1 MSNLEI
7 QKQSRGSHRSV
18 ATRFNNE
25 AENIMSKDLDTISEA
40 DINRLNQVAT
50 LLTRKQNFLVTL
62 NQELQQNLTEA
73 EALDND
79 ILESEEVDD
88 KLTQN
93 IDAIKRFTKRFEGPS
108 TAADTSTPSTS
119 TLSDAMRNSA
129 NIKLPKLNLPVFS
142 GNYMEWTLFFDL
154 FKGAVIDNS
163 SLQGSQKLQYLKASV
178 KGDAAKLLAS
188 IPVTDHNFD
197 IAMNTLINRY
207 ENKRIIIRT
216 HLHSIVSYRSL
227 TTDNARDLRNL
238 IEAMDEHRLALQNL
252 GEPSIV
258 KTSFLFT

>member
-1 MSNLEI
+1 M
-7 QKQSRGSHRSV
+7 G
-18 ATRFNNE
+18 
-25 AENIMSKDLDTISEA
+25 
-40 DINRLNQVAT
+40 
-50 LLTRKQNFLVTL
+50 
-62 NQELQQNLTEA
+62 QELQQNLTEA
-73 EALDND
+73 EALNND

-119 TLSDAMRNSA
+119 TLSDAMMNSA
-129 NIKLPKLNLPVFS
+129 NIKLPKLNLPGFS
-142 GNYMEWTLFFDL
+142 GNFMEWTSFFDL
-154 FKGAVIDNS
+154 VKGAVINS
-163 SLQGSQKLQYLKASV
+163 SLQGCQKLQYLKASL

-227 TTDNARDLRNL
+227 TTDNARDLRNV

-252 GEPSIV
+252 GEPV
-258 KTSFLFT
+258 KSRHLFCLLDQ

>member
-1 MSNLEI
+1 MSNLEM

-25 AENIMSKDLDTISEA
+25 AENMSKDLDTISEA

-73 EALDND
+73 EALDNG

-93 IDAIKRFTKRFEGPS
+93 IDGIKRFTKRFEGPS

-142 GNYMEWTLFFDL
+142 GNYMEWTSFFDL

-163 SLQGSQKLQYLKASV
+163 SLQ
-178 KGDAAKLLAS
+178 
-188 IPVTDHNFD
+188 
-197 IAMNTLINRY
+197 
-207 ENKRIIIRT
+207 
-216 HLHSIVSYRSL
+216 
-227 TTDNARDLRNL
+227 
-238 IEAMDEHRLALQNL
+238 
-252 GEPSIV
+252 
-258 KTSFLFT
+258 